1 MKLNPEMHLLDI
13 ESPARTKS
21 ADRLC
26 PHLNCEAIYST
37 IKKAATRNGFGA
49 ALVEIG
55 EKDKNVVALSSDV
68 AGSVQIQMFAD
79 KFPDRFFQVGVAEQ
93 NLAGVAA
100 GLAYTGKIAFIGA
113 FAVFSPGRN
122 WEQIRTTACYAKAN
136 VKIEGSHTGLDV
148 GEDGA
153 THQALEDIAIMRSLP
168 NMTIVS
174 PCDYE
179 ETKKAVYAAWK
190 TPGPFYIRCTRN
202 AVPTFTTDKTPFEI
216 GKMNLLC
223 EGNDI
228 AVIAHGRTVC
238 EAVLAANALSKEG
251 INISVANMHTLSHI
265 DDSALEKL
273 ARKCGKIITVE
284 DHQVKGGLGSA
295 VCESLCNTYPVKVK
309 RMGMEMK
316 FGETGKGPE
325 LIKKYGLDKDGI
337 MKVVKEEIASK

>member
-1 MKLNPEMHLLDI
+1 MMLNQEMHLLDI
-13 ESPARTKS
+13 SSP
-21 ADRLC
+21 
-26 PHLNCEAIYST
+26 T

-55 EKDKNVVALSSDV
+55 GKDRNVVALCSDV
-68 AGSVQIQMFAD
+68 SGSVQTSAFAD

-93 NLAGVAA
+93 NLASVAA
-100 GLAYTGKIAFIGA
+100 GLSYTGKIAFIGA

-122 WEQIRTTACYAKAN
+122 WEQVRTTICYANAN
-136 VKIEGSHTGLDV
+136 VKMEGSHVGLDV

-153 THQALEDIAIMRSLP
+153 THQALEDIAILRSIP
-168 NMTIVS
+168 NITILS

-202 AVPTFTTDKTPFEI
+202 AVPTFTTAETPFEI

-223 EGNDI
+223 EGADI
-228 AVIAHGRTVC
+228 AIIAHGRAVC
-238 EAVLAANALSKEG
+238 EAMLAADALSKEG
-251 INISVANMHTLSHI
+251 VDVSVANMHTLSKI
-265 DDSALEKL
+265 DDAALEKL
-273 ARKCGKIITVE
+273 ARKCGRIITVE

-295 VCESLCNTYPVKVK
+295 VCETLCDVYPVKVR

-316 FGETGKGPE
+316 FGESGKGPE
-325 LIKKYGLDKDGI
+325 LLRKYGLDKDGI
-337 MKVVKEEIASK
+337 IKVVKEEVRI